1 MSKRVLLKLFIEEK
15 NINKAINIMT
25 MAKISGFFLHKYRG
39 ISADKFKT
47 LKKEDL
53 EDINKVYEI
62 INKESDKAVIIGTV
76 VKEEKSKKIEELLKE
91 KMLNDKWTLIKI
103 PILKVKVHKV

>member
-25 MAKISGFFLHKYRG
+25 LAGISGFFLHNYRG
-39 ISADKFKT
+39 ISSDKFKT

-91 KMLNDKWTLIKI
+91 KMSNDKWTLIKI